1 MAGVSQM
8 SGFRI
13 AITGTPAT
21 GKSSVVEIIAKSNS
35 ITVRELAAEHGCLG
49 GAEKAGEAVEI
60 DVEKLHR
67 ILTAEWAEES
77 LSRGG
82 ERSPS
87 EGGGKTPA
95 GHEKSAENIYIDGHL
110 SHHLPVDAI
119 IVLRCRPEVLSERMR
134 ERGWPRAKITDNAEW
149 ELLGGPWLELDENSP
164 PILEIDT
171 TIASAAAVASQALE
185 WVGADFVPRFPAERA
200 DWIR

>member
-1 MAGVSQM
+1 M

-21 GKSSVVEIIAKSNS
+21 GKSSVADIIARTNS

-49 GAEKAGEAVEI
+49 EAEKAGEAVEI
-60 DVEKLHR
+60 DVDKLHR
-67 ILTAEWAEES
+67 ILTSEWAEK
-77 LSRGG
+77 
-82 ERSPS
+82 SPS
-87 EGGGKTPA
+87 EGVGKTPR
-95 GHEKSAENIYIDGHL
+95 GNEKPDENIYIDGHL

-119 IVLRCRPEVLSERMR
+119 IVLRCRPEVLCERMR
-134 ERGWPRAKITDNAEW
+134 GRGWPSAKITDNAEW
-149 ELLGGPWLELDENSP
+149 EMLGGPWLELDENSP

>member
-21 GKSSVVEIIAKSNS
+21 GKSSVADIIALTNS

-67 ILTAEWAEES
+67 ILTEKWAEK
-77 LSRGG
+77 
-82 ERSPS
+82 SPS
-87 EGGGKTPA
+87 EGVGKTPP
-95 GHEKSAENIYIDGHL
+95 GNEK
-110 SHHLPVDAI
+110 P
-119 IVLRCRPEVLSERMR
+119 MR
-134 ERGWPRAKITDNAEW
+134 TSTSTGIFHIT
-149 ELLGGPWLELDENSP
+149 
-164 PILEIDT
+164 
-171 TIASAAAVASQALE
+171 SQ
-185 WVGADFVPRFPAERA
+185 
-200 DWIR
+200 

>member
-67 ILTAEWAEES
+67 ILTSEWAEK
-77 LSRGG
+77 
-82 ERSPS
+82 SPS
-87 EGGGKTPA
+87 EGVGKTPP
-95 GHEKSAENIYIDGHL
+95 GNEKPDANIYIDGHL

-119 IVLRCRPEVLSERMR
+119 IVLRCRPEVLCERMR
-134 ERGWPRAKITDNAEW
+134 GRGWPSAKITDNAEW
-149 ELLGGPWLELDENSP
+149 EMLGGPWLELDENSP

-171 TIASAAAVASQALE
+171 TIASAAAVASQALD
-185 WVGADFVPRFPAERA
+185 WVGADFVPKFPAERA

>member
-21 GKSSVVEIIAKSNS
+21 GKSSVADIIARTNS

-77 LSRGG
+77 PSRGG
-82 ERSPS
+82 EKSSS
-87 EGGGKTPA
+87 EGGGKTPS

-119 IVLRCRPEVLSERMR
+119 IVLRCRPEVLSKRMR
-134 ERGWPRAKITDNAEW
+134 GRGWPRAKITDNAEW